1 MEDASWR
8 GIDRRE
14 HPKWHVGREVPL
26 ALIFTILVQ
35 TGAGVWFM
43 SQLSSKVDRALEQ
56 LSEFK
61 AERYTKEDAR
71 RDRELYIQSTRDLE
85 RRLNDVE
92 AAGRTRMLEHEA
104 AMRAR
109 K

>member
-1 MEDASWR
+1 MEDANWS
-8 GIDRRE
+8 GIDRRD
-14 HPKWHVGREVPL
+14 HPKWHVGREIPL
-26 ALIFTILVQ
+26 ALIFTIVVQ

-71 RDRELYIQSTRDLE
+71 RDRELYIQTNRDIE
-85 RRLNDVE
+85 RRLNEVE
-92 AAGRTRMLEHEA
+92 TTS
-104 AMRAR
+104 RAR
-109 K
+109 MAEIEARARAHK